1 MVRLTRTVR
10 FAVPLPGATRL
21 GSNGCAGN
29 PPVRG
34 LTPFYELD
42 VHCKGDPDPTT
53 GYLINIKSIDAAVR
67 KHVLPL
73 LAETCAHNPG
83 CVPALLL
90 PDMLAMLQSGLP
102 VSVDALTWRLSPYD
116 ALQMTAQRPEHAVY
130 RRRFDFAASHR
141 LFVKGWSEEANRQA
155 FGKCSHPSGHGHNYE
170 IEPAVEFPL
179 TTIHPETGDALEAL
193 VDESIIQPFDHKH
206 LNIDTEDFGPKGV
219 NPSVE
224 NIAMVC
230 FERLQAAMQ
239 QGIPEARLI
248 SMTVWETPRTSA
260 TYPPV

>member
-1 MVRLTRTVR
+1 
-10 FAVPLPGATRL
+10 
-21 GSNGCAGN
+21 
-29 PPVRG
+29 
-34 LTPFYELD
+34 LD
-42 VHCKGDPDPTT
+42 VHCKGEPNPET

-67 KHVLPL
+67 THLVPL
-73 LAETCAHNPG
+73 LADACAHSSG
-83 CVPALLL
+83 SVPALML
-90 PDMLAMLQSGLP
+90 PEMLSRLRSGLP
-102 VSVDALTWRLSPYD
+102 VCVDALTWRLSPYD
-116 ALQMTAQRPEHAVY
+116 ALQMNADRPQHAVY

-141 LFVKGWSEEANRQA
+141 LFVEGWSQEANQQA

-179 TTIHPETGDALEAL
+179 AIIHPETGDVLETL

-206 LNIDTEDFGPKGV
+206 LNIDTEDFGAHGV

-230 FERLQAAMQ
+230 FERLRTAMQ
-239 QGIPEARLI
+239 ERIPEARLI

-260 TYPPV
+260 TYPPM